1 VLEGFYTAASG
12 VLMQERTLNVLANN
26 MANIRT
32 PGFRSERVISNT
44 FDQTLLICREN
55 GQDRLIG
62 KGSPVRLVSDVATIY
77 EETSLEET
85 NRPFD
90 MALVGAGYFNI
101 QASDGQTYLTRNGN
115 FDVDEEGFLVLRGM
129 GRVLGEEGPIE
140 IGLSDRFTV
149 DDDGTVKAADGTTID
164 KLLITDP
171 MSGTNDAGAATT
183 AAGTAAPM
191 TKYANGLYTV
201 TDPEANLPAEGVRVY
216 QKQLERAN
224 LDLNREYTLVME
236 AQRTFQ
242 SCANALRTIDEI
254 NAKSAAQIASIG

>member
-1 VLEGFYTAASG
+1 MLEGFYTAASG

-90 MALVGAGYFNI
+90 MALVGAGFFNI
-101 QASDGQTYLTRNGN
+101 QSTDGQTYLTRNGN

-129 GRVLGEEGPIE
+129 GQVLGEKGPIE
-140 IGLSDRFTV
+140 IGLTDRFTV

-171 MSGTNDAGAATT
+171 MADT
-183 AAGTAAPM
+183 AEAGTAAANAEPM
-191 TKYANGLYTV
+191 KKYANGLYTV
-201 TDPEANLPAEGVRVY
+201 TDPAANLPAENVRVY

-242 SCANALRTIDEI
+242 SCANALRTIDDI
-254 NAKSAAQIASIG
+254 NAKAATQIASIG